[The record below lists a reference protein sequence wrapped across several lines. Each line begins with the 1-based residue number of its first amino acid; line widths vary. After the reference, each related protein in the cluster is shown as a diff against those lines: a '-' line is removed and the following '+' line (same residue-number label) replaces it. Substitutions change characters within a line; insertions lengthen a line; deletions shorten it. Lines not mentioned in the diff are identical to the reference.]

1 MKRSVFTALLALFFA
16 AQTHGAASSDA
27 VEDRCLAR
35 SALVSLLVDEF
46 GEQLVEVHPT
56 VRGLLEFH
64 VSPNGGTWTA
74 VVTDG
79 LGTSCVVASGD
90 DVDPSKTLLGDTF
103 IEI

>member
-1 MKRSVFTALLALFFA
+1 MKRLALTALLVAFLTA
-16 AQTHGAASSDA
+16 HGAASSDA
-27 VEDRCLAR
+27 GANRCLAR
-35 SALVSLLVDEF
+35 SDLVALLVAEF

-56 VRGLLEFH
+56 AGGLLEFH
-64 VSPNGGTWTA
+64 VSPDDGSWTA

-79 LGTSCVVASGD
+79 MGTSCVLATGD

>member
-1 MKRSVFTALLALFFA
+1 MKRFVLIALLVSFFA
-16 AQTHGAASSDA
+16 AQANGAASSNS
-27 VEDRCLAR
+27 VGDRCLTR
-35 SALVSLLVDEF
+35 SDLVAVLVAEY
-46 GEQLVEVHPT
+46 GEQLVEVHAT
-56 VRGLLEFH
+56 VGGLLEFH
-64 VSPNGGTWTA
+64 VSPDDGTWTA